1 MSKKNLKTKEV
12 WPSTN
17 SIVAINPGTRL
28 DCGDGRIAIVPE
40 LDTEIIGIVLE
51 HHPQVDSR
59 HDWIDILVEDQ
70 VYHVLRTPSPHSDI
84 APYFNIREIHDDGT
98 STKF

>member
-1 MSKKNLKTKEV
+1 MSKKNTSKED
-12 WPSTN
+12 WPKIN
-17 SIVAINPGTRL
+17 SIVAINAGTRI
-28 DCGDGRIAIVPE
+28 DCGRGRIAIVPSYDE
-40 LDTEIIGIVLE
+40 EIFGIVVE

-70 VYHVLRTPSPHSDI
+70 VYHVLRTPSPHIDI
-84 APYFNIREIHDDGT
+84 PPYFNLREIHDDGT

>member
-1 MSKKNLKTKEV
+1 MSQKSTPKSER
-12 WPSTN
+12 WPSIN
-17 SIVAINPGTRL
+17 SIIAVNAGTRL
-28 DCGDGRIAIVPE
+28 DCGNGRIAIVPE

-59 HDWIDILVEDQ
+59 HDWLDILVEDQ
-70 VYHVLRTPSPHSDI
+70 IYQVLRTPSPHPTI
-84 APYFNIREIHDDGT
+84 EPYFNLREMHDDGT

>member
-1 MSKKNLKTKEV
+1 MSQKNTSKNER
-12 WPSTN
+12 WPKLN
-17 SIVAINPGTRL
+17 SIVAVNAGTRI
-28 DCGDGRIAIVPE
+28 DCGNGSVAIVPSYDE
-40 LDTEIIGIVLE
+40 EIIGIVIE

-70 VYHVLRTPSPHSDI
+70 VYHVLRTPSPHIDI
-84 APYFNIREIHDDGT
+84 APYFNLREIHDDGT